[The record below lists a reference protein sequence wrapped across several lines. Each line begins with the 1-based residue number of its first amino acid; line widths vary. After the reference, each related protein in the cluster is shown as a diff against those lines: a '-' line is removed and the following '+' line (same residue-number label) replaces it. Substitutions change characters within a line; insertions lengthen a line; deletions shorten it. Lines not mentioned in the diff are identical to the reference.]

1 MNLRDSRHLFVN
13 KMMPSAD
20 FGAILCWH
28 EEMRRRS
35 MTLEGRRFQRL
46 DPSVYSNWP
55 QTRYLKILANK
66 KESNKDSQIGD
77 NDEFQCATEN
87 VKYDPFRIF
96 RN

>member
-20 FGAILCWH
+20 FGAVLCWH
-28 EEMRRRS
+28 EEMRQRS
-35 MTLEGRRFQRL
+35 MTLDGRRFQRL
-46 DPSVYSNWP
+46 NPNVYSNWP
-55 QTRYLKILANK
+55 QTRYLKIM
-66 KESNKDSQIGD
+66 ESNKGSHIGD
-77 NDEFQCATEN
+77 NDGFQCANEN